1 MVTCAKYTRSA
12 IHNDV
17 SVNVPLVLEQHSGPD
32 FRPLNSPCNIS
43 DPDIAILIPSKIFN
57 FRKFKLFKVSKIYYI
72 LLHCE
77 IIPTICENNK
87 LKVKV
92 SNPTYGDM
100 KINASFNFGTISI

>member
-1 MVTCAKYTRSA
+1 MQGCSEWSHVQNTQGA

-43 DPDIAILIPSKIFN
+43 DPDINYINTFKKIFN

-100 KINASFNFGTISI
+100 KINVI